1 MNTPSARPLPAV
13 AAALLLSF
21 LAAAAGPRVLAEETA
36 ADAAAEAAGGTGAPP
51 VAIELNRA
59 EDIDGACRIYLVTSN
74 GLDVPLDPFTLD
86 FVAFDGEGVV
96 LTRLAV
102 DLAPVP
108 PAKTMVRLF
117 DVAGAACQGI
127 SALLLNDVVA
137 CGAGPHADRACLD
150 LLSVSSRAGIDLR
163 L

>member
-1 MNTPSARPLPAV
+1 MMKHASVLPL
-13 AAALLLSF
+13 AAALILAG
-21 LAAAAGPRVLAEETA
+21 LAAFHLPARAQESEPQDSGAG
-36 ADAAAEAAGGTGAPP
+36 EAALQEAP
-51 VAIELNRA
+51 AIALELNRV
-59 EDIDGACRIYLVTSN
+59 EDVAGGCRIYLVTRN

-86 FVAFDGEGVV
+86 FVAFDRGDVIV
-96 LTRLAV
+96 TRLAV

-117 DVAGAACQGI
+117 DIAGPACADL

-137 CGAGPHADRACLD
+137 CTAGTVRDRACLEQ
-150 LLSVSSRAGIDLR
+150 LGVASRAGIDLR